1 MKRKTNKLLAYLLVL
16 VMALSSS
23 VTVFAEGTATISG
36 NDVIEDTQEPADDS
50 VSSNDVTEET
60 GEDTDE
66 IINVDQ
72 ETEEAVSDNDLDA
85 ALDQEGEKEADSEDM
100 FPGLPAN
107 YTLSAEQLSQKE
119 SLRGYLDQMND
130 AEAGVDYVENEVFF
144 SCSTRE
150 EAELYAEAFGA
161 ELKSYFDNVAVL
173 CLPEGVTVTAAV
185 RASANMEK
193 HLPAVSP
200 NYYRYP
206 MNSGYATA
214 SYDDPML
221 QTSHSGY
228 QWHHQVVGSVYAWD
242 NGYKGAGVKV
252 AVLDSGISPHE
263 DLEIADS
270 YNAAA
275 GATSGTVDENG
286 HGTHV
291 GGIIA
296 ARHNNGTG
304 GSGVAPEAALYN
316 IKVLG
321 QNDEEAGTTATLV
334 RGINKAIE
342 WQVDII
348 NMSLGGYGGTPAEE
362 DAVNRAVKA
371 GIAVFV
377 AAGNDGS
384 LTACFPGAYEKSIC
398 VAATDTNN
406 AKAYFSNYGP
416 WVDLAAPGVNICSTV
431 PDGYGFMSGTS
442 QATPVAAGT
451 AAVILSAK
459 HPSLYRDGVALTGEA
474 KVAALEQIMKG
485 NVAKA
490 SGSKIGSG
498 ITTLPKALKL
508 STIAGTPNT
517 PVFSKKAGTYSE
529 ESMAVEI
536 TAESGME
543 IWYSIDGKTPS
554 YKNGQVKNGTLYTGP
569 VTVSG
574 QLNGKVTGKMTLKAI
589 AVNASGKS
597 SKVTSA
603 TYTFKPKVTGI
614 AISGLK
620 KVPRGKSITLKA
632 VVTPSWAAVKK
643 VKWSISGTGV
653 SINATSGKVT
663 ASSSATPGIY
673 TVTAEAKDGSGVKC
687 TWDIEVLESAQVDKM
702 TFSEK
707 SQSLTKGSD
716 NYSVNLSDLLSV
728 LDKGGNKL
736 PVSEYVTWSSSK
748 VTVATVD
755 ETGVVYATGSGRATI
770 TASAADGSG
779 KKATINIV
787 VVQDPESLTING
799 SGYVAKGKSI
809 SLKADIGP
817 AMVKDKTVEWSI
829 SGDSAATGVSISK
842 GKVTVKKDATAGI
855 YTVTAKTKN
864 GITATKEIEVTEEAI
879 QSMKFKTASVN
890 LFRVAGKGNAATSAD
905 VELEVKGSYSA
916 EFMTIT
922 NSAPGIVTCELTNNI
937 LTVRATGKTTG
948 KAVITVKA
956 TDGSNKSAKCT
967 VNVSNPASNLTIS
980 PEAGRVET
988 ISKGKKL
995 KLSGVLETEFGS
1007 LTAAGKKIKWSSS
1020 NEAVATVNAKG
1031 VVTAKAGLVDRDFG
1045 TATITAETLDGSGL
1059 VAEYTI
1065 HTAETTN
1072 RISVGRPD
1080 ASNTWDEIDV
1090 NRIAVYDIYFNGKMW
1105 YEAGVWPE
1113 VSVEV
1118 SDPTIVSA
1126 GTTQV
1131 EGEAG
1136 LLYVFPLKKGTVTI
1150 TVKTID
1156 GSGKK
1161 ATVKLFVK

>member
-1 MKRKTNKLLAYLLVL
+1 MKRTTNKLLAYLLVI

-23 VTVFAEGTATISG
+23 VTVFAEGTSTISG
-36 NDVIEDTQEPADDS
+36 NDVIEDIQEPADDS
-50 VSSNDVTEET
+50 VSSNDVAEET

-66 IINVDQ
+66 IINVNQ
-72 ETEEAVSDNDLDA
+72 ETEEAVSDNDLGA
-85 ALDQEGEKEADSEDM
+85 VLDQEGEKETDSEDM

-206 MNSGYATA
+206 MNSGFAAA

-242 NGYKGAGVKV
+242 NSYKGAGVKV

-508 STIAGTPNT
+508 STIVGTPNT

-543 IWYSIDGKTPS
+543 IWYSIDGKTPV
-554 YKNGQVKNGTLYTGP
+554 YKNGEVKNGILYTGP

-574 QLNGKVTGKMTLKAI
+574 EVNGKITGKMTLKAI
-589 AVNASGKS
+589 AVNAAGKS

-614 AISGLK
+614 AITGLK
-620 KVPRGKSITLKA
+620 KVPVGKSITLKA
-632 VVTPSWAAVKK
+632 AVTPSWAAVKN

-653 SINATSGKVT
+653 SISASGKVT
-663 ASSSATPGIY
+663 ASPNATPGFY
-673 TVTAEAKDGSGVKC
+673 TVTAEAKDDSGVKA
-687 TWDIEVLESAQVDKM
+687 TWEIEVLESALVDKM
-702 TFSEK
+702 AFSEK
-707 SQSLTKGSD
+707 SQSLTKGSE
-716 NYSVNLSDLLSV
+716 NNSVNLSDLLSV
-728 LDKGGNKL
+728 LDKSGNKL

-748 VTVATVD
+748 VAVATVD
-755 ETGVVYATGSGRATI
+755 ATGVVYARGSGKATI

-787 VVQDPESLTING
+787 VVQDPEFLAIIG

-817 AMVKDKTVEWSI
+817 ATVKDKTVEWSI
-829 SGDSAATGVSISK
+829 SGDPSTTGVSIIK
-842 GKVTVKKDATAGI
+842 GKVTAKKDATTGT

-864 GITATKEIEVTEEAI
+864 GITATKTIEVTAEAI
-879 QSMKFKTASVN
+879 TSMKFKTASVN
-890 LFRVAGKGNAATSAD
+890 LFRTAGKGNAATSTD
-905 VELEVKGSYSA
+905 IELQVTGSYSA
-916 EFMTIT
+916 ESMALT

-967 VNVSNPASNLTIS
+967 VNVSNPASNITIS
-980 PEAGRVET
+980 PEAGRVDV

-1020 NEAVATVNAKG
+1020 DETVATVSAKG
-1031 VVTAKAGLVDRDFG
+1031 VVTAKAGLVNGNLG

-1059 VAEYTI
+1059 VAEYTVN
-1065 HTAETTN
+1065 TAEAVN
-1072 RISVGRPD
+1072 RISVGLPS

-1105 YEAGVWPE
+1105 NEAKTWPE

-1136 LLYVFPLKKGTVTI
+1136 LLYVFPLKRGTVTI

-1161 ATVKLFVK
+1161 ATIKLLVK